1 MTNTSHSAKQ
11 RANSTDLFLASFL
24 ALFFELLVLRYLTS
38 EVRAFT
44 NLKNLPLI
52 AAFFGI
58 GLGTM
63 LGANFQRLRRWFPIV
78 ALLLFSMIRFAT
90 LLHLPAVDIS
100 WNYGIDVAAP
110 GVLWRILSTVR
121 FLSLTFFLLALVVFL
136 FTVLGSFIGEQLPS
150 ARPVHAYG
158 INLAGSLAGMAL
170 FSVLSFFNFG
180 PAVWLLVGF
189 VLLIPFFASQRVAL
203 LLFAVTVA
211 VVAIP
216 ESGVFW
222 SPYYRIDFAPIV
234 PAGASQP
241 SAYSVVTNHIWHQ
254 WAADVSPDFLRRY
267 PEAKPNRYLPE
278 YYGIPYRLVPH
289 PRTVLILGAGTG
301 NDVAAALRNG
311 AEHIDA
317 VELDPL
323 ILSLGKRYHP
333 EHPYSSDRV
342 TAHNDDARAFLK
354 KTYRK
359 YDLIVF
365 AFLDSTT
372 LLSGFSSL
380 RLDNYVYTVEGFQN
394 ARALLA
400 ENGTLVL
407 TFATSRSFATD
418 RLYATLASAFGTPP
432 AAYLTQYWVKGVV
445 MVEGGARATKLPEL
459 PDVGEELQAKANRAV
474 LATDAWPFLYLESRS
489 IPASI
494 LVVVPLFLLAAWK
507 ILQKSHAISKNAN
520 AARWHFFFL
529 GAGFLLLETK
539 AITQLSLLF
548 GSTWIVT
555 SLVISSFLLMALLSN
570 AVVTVRSISPWMCY
584 TALLALLLADMIL
597 PYSVFNRAS
606 FVAKVLMSGLWVAA
620 PVFFSGLIFSGS
632 LKQDGSVS
640 QALGI
645 NLFGAVCGGVLE
657 NAVMV
662 GGTPVLIRLSLGL
675 YALSALS
682 LAALRRG
689 ESNEQASWELP

>member
-1 MTNTSHSAKQ
+1 MTNPPPFAKPP
-11 RANSTDLFLASFL
+11 ANSNRLFLASFL
-24 ALFFELLVLRYLTS
+24 ALFFELLVLRYVAS

-58 GLGTM
+58 GLGIM
-63 LGANFQRLRRWFPIV
+63 LAGSLHHLRRWFPIV
-78 ALLLFSMIRFAT
+78 ALLLFSIIRFAT
-90 LLHLPAVDIS
+90 FLHLPAVDIS
-100 WNYGIDVAAP
+100 WNYGIDVDAP
-110 GVLWRILSTVR
+110 GVLWRIVSTLR

-136 FTVLGSFIGEQLPS
+136 FTVLGSFVGEQLQS
-150 ARPVHAYG
+150 ARPIQAYG

-170 FSVLSFFNFG
+170 FSVLSFLNFG
-180 PAVWLLVGF
+180 PAVWLFVGF
-189 VLLIPFFASQRVAL
+189 VLLIPLFARQRVAL
-203 LLFAVTVA
+203 LLFAVTLM

-216 ESGVFW
+216 EPGTFW

-234 PAGASQP
+234 PAGASEP
-241 SAYSVVTNHIWHQ
+241 AAYSVVTNHIWHQ
-254 WAADVSPDFLRRY
+254 WAANVSPDFFRRY
-267 PEAKPNRYLPE
+267 PDAKPNRYLPE
-278 YYGIPYRLVPH
+278 YYGLPYRLVPR
-289 PRTVLILGAGTG
+289 PRNVLILGAGTG

-323 ILSLGKRYHP
+323 ILSLGKHYHP
-333 EHPYSSDRV
+333 EHPYDSDKV
-342 TAHNDDARAFLK
+342 TTHNDDARAFLK
-354 KTYRK
+354 KADRK

-380 RLDNYVYTVEGFQN
+380 RLDNYVYTVESFQN
-394 ARALLA
+394 ARALLVD
-400 ENGTLVL
+400 NGTMFLS
-407 TFATSRSFATD
+407 FATGRSFATD

-432 AAYLTQYWVKGVV
+432 AAYLTQYWVRGVV
-445 MVEGGARATKLPEL
+445 MVEGGARATKLSEL
-459 PDVGEELQAKANRAV
+459 PDVSKELQANASRAV

-507 ILQKSHAISKNAN
+507 ILQKTHAIPANSN
-520 AARWHFFFL
+520 AASWHFFFL

-555 SLVISSFLLMALLSN
+555 SLVISSFLLMALFSN
-570 AVVTVRSISPWMCY
+570 AVVSLRSVPAWLSYTV
-584 TALLALLLADMIL
+584 LLALLLADTIL
-597 PYSVFNRAS
+597 PYSIFNNAS
-606 FVAKVLMSGLWVAA
+606 FVAKVITSSVWVAA

-632 LKQDGSVS
+632 LKENGSAS
-640 QALGI
+640 QALGT

-662 GGTPVLIRLSLGL
+662 GGTPILIRLAIAL
-675 YALSALS
+675 YVLSALS
-682 LAALRRG
+682 LAVLHRAR
-689 ESNEQASWELP
+689 SNQ